1 MSAVSQ
7 EGGAGFEDPRQ
18 GFLDKAKSLPTA
30 QLAKIPVRHEG
41 RIKPFDSLA
50 RETVLF
56 ITGKYKFWGLDP
68 VQMYFGMVLFEQVD
82 RLEIV
87 NIREPDIREQ
97 LGFARD
103 RRYVSVKELTDTNLQ
118 QLAMPLMQQQ
128 EASSKSLKPMEKQ
141 LLDVFHQVWLV
152 RQVQSA
158 DQLFEALQFSDAAR
172 SGQDGA
178 PHGGGEGKAILS
190 AGTVLL
196 KSLAMGAD
204 QGVIADQVSSLNQLL
219 RAQPMDSRLQ
229 EQLGKVSMEVT
240 YTRMRLFFWT
250 AILLL
255 LMGGLAFW
263 SPVADRLKGSLW
275 WLAGVPVLL
284 MSYGLGLRTWITGFS
299 PVTNMYG
306 TMIWVALGV
315 VLFSIILLK
324 LYKQA
329 TMVGVIW
336 LAAGGSLL
344 FTEGMPLVLSPDL
357 DPIMAVL
364 RSNFWLTT
372 HVLTITISYAAFS
385 IAMMIGNAGLV
396 RQLLFPE
403 SRSGWLKSWS
413 HMVYR
418 MVQLGVFLLSVG
430 IILGGV
436 WADYSWGRFWGW
448 DPKETW
454 ALIADIG
461 FLLLL
466 HGRFVGWIGPY
477 ALLAWSP
484 IAYLLV
490 IMAWYGVNFILATGL
505 HSYGFSSGGA
515 KLVVTY
521 MVSQVTLVVI
531 AVLGAKLRSRVQ
543 METKS

>member
-178 PHGGGEGKAILS
+178 PHGGG
-190 AGTVLL
+190 
-196 KSLAMGAD
+196 
-204 QGVIADQVSSLNQLL
+204 
-219 RAQPMDSRLQ
+219 R
-229 EQLGKVSMEVT
+229 
-240 YTRMRLFFWT
+240 
-250 AILLL
+250 
-255 LMGGLAFW
+255 
-263 SPVADRLKGSLW
+263 
-275 WLAGVPVLL
+275 
-284 MSYGLGLRTWITGFS
+284 
-299 PVTNMYG
+299 
-306 TMIWVALGV
+306 
-315 VLFSIILLK
+315 
-324 LYKQA
+324 
-329 TMVGVIW
+329 
-336 LAAGGSLL
+336 
-344 FTEGMPLVLSPDL
+344 
-357 DPIMAVL
+357 
-364 RSNFWLTT
+364 
-372 HVLTITISYAAFS
+372 
-385 IAMMIGNAGLV
+385 
-396 RQLLFPE
+396 
-403 SRSGWLKSWS
+403 
-413 HMVYR
+413 
-418 MVQLGVFLLSVG
+418 
-430 IILGGV
+430 
-436 WADYSWGRFWGW
+436 
-448 DPKETW
+448 
-454 ALIADIG
+454 
-461 FLLLL
+461 
-466 HGRFVGWIGPY
+466 
-477 ALLAWSP
+477 
-484 IAYLLV
+484 
-490 IMAWYGVNFILATGL
+490 
-505 HSYGFSSGGA
+505 
-515 KLVVTY
+515 
-521 MVSQVTLVVI
+521 
-531 AVLGAKLRSRVQ
+531 
-543 METKS
+543 